1 MKIRPATVHETQVLS
16 RLAVEAKAAWGY
28 PRTQL
33 RAWQNALTVTRNSI
47 ERLPTFVTEVGGEN
61 AGFYQLATSP
71 SCWEFEHFWVRPRFM
86 RQGIG
91 RAMLFHAAALAKDAG
106 LTELAIDSDPNAEG
120 FYVACGARRVGVIP
134 APTEGDPSR
143 VRPQLRLVIKQ
154 AKPGVQPTPASG
166 RG

>member
-1 MKIRPATVHETQVLS
+1 MKIRSATVHEAQVLS
-16 RLAVEAKAAWGY
+16 QLAVEAKAAWGY

-47 ERLPTFVTEVGGEN
+47 TRFPTFVADVRGEN

-106 LTELAIDSDPNAEG
+106 LTELVIDSDPNAEA
-120 FYVACGARRVGVIP
+120 FYAACGAQRVGVIP
-134 APTEGDPSR
+134 APTEGNPSR
-143 VRPQLRLVIKQ
+143 VRPQLRLVVTQ
-154 AKPGVQPTPASG
+154 AGSRKHPRPARG
-166 RG
+166 RE